1 MSIFQKDGQ
10 QHSFMQLV
18 ITRLIVNRPCRLP
31 KDALDSSLVYTKN
44 RDIHSVGIVF
54 LQMLISLDVMDRF
67 PDYHT
72 ALRNCE

>member
-1 MSIFQKDGQ
+1 MVSNIYFT
-10 QHSFMQLV
+10 QLV
-18 ITRLIVNRPCRLP
+18 ITRLIVGSPCRLP